1 MCSVWDELQNTNYC
15 CLLSAKIW
23 CDIPALG
30 SYCTVFVHFEYIKI
44 KVMLMTTWKKKRR
57 NSWHIYRNKI
67 KYLKKYNT
75 VGTTIKF
82 VERGKPDTTNTRI
95 HERAHSSLGTG
106 TSIYSGGLN

>member
-1 MCSVWDELQNTNYC
+1 MNYKIQIIVACYQQKYDAMEYSRYTGTRELLYGVRAFWIHQDQSNVNDD
-15 CLLSAKIW
+15 L
-23 CDIPALG
+23 
-30 SYCTVFVHFEYIKI
+30 
-44 KVMLMTTWKKKRR
+44 KKKRR